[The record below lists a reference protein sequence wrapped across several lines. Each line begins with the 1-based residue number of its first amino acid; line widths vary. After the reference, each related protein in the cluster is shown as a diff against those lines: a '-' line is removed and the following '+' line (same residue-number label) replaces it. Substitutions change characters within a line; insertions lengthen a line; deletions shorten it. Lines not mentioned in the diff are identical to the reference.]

1 METQAWDRTVA
12 AISTPY
18 GKGGIAVIRISGA
31 EAVRVADRMFRL
43 SGGRTLGGTE
53 SNRAV
58 YGEILSEGEV
68 IDTGIATVFRAPHS
82 YTGED
87 TVEISCHGGIL
98 LQRTV
103 LSAALLCGASPA
115 GPGEFSK
122 RAFLNGKLRLSQAE
136 AVMELIEAESVEKLR
151 LTSAQA
157 RGALSGRLDRL
168 SADLKRLIASTY
180 AFIDYPDEDLTDVSV
195 PELIRALDGL
205 RGETA
210 ALLRTYR
217 CGKAVCEG
225 LKTVIAGKP
234 NTGKSSFLNLLL
246 GEERAI
252 VTDIAGTTR
261 DTIEETATLG
271 GVLLRLCDTAGIRET
286 DDAVERAGVAR
297 ACDKLESADLVLA
310 LFDGAREADGDDLAF
325 LERLRR
331 LKEKGTEIFVLINK
345 ADLPARIDRG
355 LFAEFSPV
363 LSVSARGGDTA
374 ELQRCVEERFLS
386 GQLSYDG
393 TAILTNA
400 RQYAALSQA
409 DEALCR
415 ALDALKGGMT
425 QDVAGLDMEL
435 ALSRLAETDGRETAA
450 DITDEIFSH
459 FCVGK

>member
-1 METQAWDRTVA
+1 MENGGWDRTIA

-31 EAVRVADRMFRL
+31 EAIRVADRMFRL
-43 SGGRTLGGTE
+43 SGGRTLDGIGA
-53 SNRAV
+53 NRAV
-58 YGEILSEGEV
+58 YGEILSEGKV

-103 LSAALLCGASPA
+103 LSSALLCGASPA

-122 RAFLNGKLRLSQAE
+122 RAFLNGKLGLSQAE
-136 AVMELIEAESVEKLR
+136 AVMELIEAESEEKLR
-151 LTSAQA
+151 MTSAQA
-157 RGALSGRLDRL
+157 RGALSRKLDRL
-168 SADLKRLIASTY
+168 CADLKLLIASTY
-180 AFIDYPDEDLTDVSV
+180 AFIDYPDEDLTDIPV
-195 PELIRALDGL
+195 PELTARLEGL
-205 RGETA
+205 RAETA
-210 ALLRTYR
+210 ELLRTYR

-261 DTIEETATLG
+261 DTIEETAVLG

-286 DDAVERAGVAR
+286 DDAVERAGVVR
-297 ACDKLESADLVLA
+297 ACGKLEEADLVFA
-310 LFDGAREADGDDLAF
+310 LFDGSAEADADDLRF
-325 LERLRR
+325 LARIRE
-331 LKEKGTEIFVLINK
+331 LKAKGTEVFVLINK
-345 ADLPARIDRG
+345 SDLPARIDRS
-355 LFAEFSPV
+355 LFEEFSPV
-363 LSVSARGGDTA
+363 LTVSARDGNTA
-374 ELQRCVEERFLS
+374 ELQRCVEDRFLS
-386 GQLSYDG
+386 GKLSYDG
-393 TAILTNA
+393 AAILTNA
-400 RQYAALSQA
+400 RQFAALSQA

-415 ALDALKGGMT
+415 ALDALKSGMT
-425 QDVAGLDMEL
+425 QDVAGLDLEL

-450 DITDEIFSH
+450 DITNEIFSH

>member
-1 METQAWDRTVA
+1 M
-12 AISTPY
+12 
-18 GKGGIAVIRISGA
+18 
-31 EAVRVADRMFRL
+31 
-43 SGGRTLGGTE
+43 
-53 SNRAV
+53 
-58 YGEILSEGEV
+58 
-68 IDTGIATVFRAPHS
+68 
-82 YTGED
+82 
-87 TVEISCHGGIL
+87 
-98 LQRTV
+98 
-103 LSAALLCGASPA
+103 
-115 GPGEFSK
+115 
-122 RAFLNGKLRLSQAE
+122 
-136 AVMELIEAESVEKLR
+136 
-151 LTSAQA
+151 
-157 RGALSGRLDRL
+157 
-168 SADLKRLIASTY
+168 
-180 AFIDYPDEDLTDVSV
+180 
-195 PELIRALDGL
+195 
-205 RGETA
+205 
-210 ALLRTYR
+210 
-217 CGKAVCEG
+217 
-225 LKTVIAGKP
+225 
-234 NTGKSSFLNLLL
+234 
-246 GEERAI
+246 
-252 VTDIAGTTR
+252 
-261 DTIEETATLG
+261 
-271 GVLLRLCDTAGIRET
+271 
-286 DDAVERAGVAR
+286 
-297 ACDKLESADLVLA
+297 LA